1 MGALEI
7 IGFVIFT
14 GAVFTATA
22 SWVLGVFEMSS
33 VFRLTGKLFHFGP
46 VILRRVSQLPSAQR
60 SLPQGETIKL
70 TTFQLRLV
78 DSYSGIFG
86 PRFSFFGLRLSSHI
100 PIKGTFFWNDPDTTI
115 VVRIPIGT
123 NLFFG
128 SWLVAWTTAGV
139 MIGLSPDFDLLD
151 FLSFTLLGWAVAVAI
166 YTITLR
172 ISRLASERAVAEV
185 FDYLSHGKAISDK

>member
-1 MGALEI
+1 LGALKI

-22 SWVLGVFEMSS
+22 SWVLGAFEMSS

-46 VILRRVSQLPSAQR
+46 VILRRVSKLPSAQR
-60 SLPQGETIKL
+60 SLPQGETINL

-86 PRFSFFGLRLSSHI
+86 SRFSFFGLRLSSHI
-100 PIKGTFFWNDPDTTI
+100 PIKGTFSWNDPDTTI
-115 VVRIPIGT
+115 VVRIPIST
-123 NLFFG
+123 TLFFG
-128 SWLVAWTTAGV
+128 SWLVAWTTAGA
-139 MIGLSPDFDLLD
+139 MIGLSPDFDFLD
-151 FLSFTLLGWAVAVAI
+151 SLSFTLLGWAVAVPI

-172 ISRLASERAVAEV
+172 ISRFASERAVAEV
-185 FDYLSHGKAISDK
+185 LDYLSHGKAISDK

>member
-33 VFRLTGKLFHFGP
+33 VFRLTGKLFHFGL
-46 VILRRVSQLPSAQR
+46 VLFRQVSQVPSARQ
-60 SLPQGETIKL
+60 SIPQGETIKL

-86 PRFSFFGLRLSSHI
+86 PRFSIFGLRPSSHI
-100 PIKGTFFWNDPDTTI
+100 PIKGTFSWNASDMTMEVRMPFGTT
-115 VVRIPIGT
+115 
-123 NLFFG
+123 LFFG

-139 MIGLSPDFDLLD
+139 MIGLSPDFGALD
-151 FLSFTLLGWAVAVAI
+151 SLAFTLFGWAVAVAI

-172 ISRLASERAVAEV
+172 ISRFASERAVAEI
-185 FDYLSHGKAISDK
+185 FDYLSDGKAISDK

>member
-1 MGALEI
+1 MRFLQI
-7 IGFVIFT
+7 ISLVILF

-33 VFRLTGKLFHFGP
+33 AFRLTGKLFHFGP
-46 VILRRVSQLPSAQR
+46 VILRRVSQLPSQR

-86 PRFSFFGLRLSSHI
+86 PRFSFFGLRPSSYI
-100 PIKGTFFWNDPDTTI
+100 PIKGTFSWKAFDMTME
-115 VVRIPIGT
+115 VRMPIGT
-123 NLFFG
+123 TLFFG

-139 MIGLSPDFDLLD
+139 MIGLSPDFGLLD
-151 FLSFTLLGWAVAVAI
+151 SLSFTLFGWAVAVAI

-172 ISRLASERAVAEV
+172 ISRFASERAVAEV